1 MVLSNYFLIL
11 LIYYPSHCPVLILVF
26 TYQLNYITDSVH
38 ILLYILIATIKSHFV
53 NWTSNFSIHLPISV
67 LLGISKNQTMMPLKG
82 AIELVNWNFLF
93 SNKSVHEQVVI
104 FNQTSI
110 KIFPNYIPI
119 KIITVD
125 EKDAQWMNESTKK
138 KIMDKKYV

>member
-1 MVLSNYFLIL
+1 
-11 LIYYPSHCPVLILVF
+11 
-26 TYQLNYITDSVH
+26 
-38 ILLYILIATIKSHFV
+38 
-53 NWTSNFSIHLPISV
+53 
-67 LLGISKNQTMMPLKG
+67 MPLKG

-110 KIFPNYIPI
+110 KIFPSYIPN

-125 EKDAQWMNESTKK
+125 EKDAQGWMKVLRKK
-138 KIMDKKYV
+138 

>member
-1 MVLSNYFLIL
+1 
-11 LIYYPSHCPVLILVF
+11 
-26 TYQLNYITDSVH
+26 
-38 ILLYILIATIKSHFV
+38 
-53 NWTSNFSIHLPISV
+53 
-67 LLGISKNQTMMPLKG
+67 MMPLKG

-110 KIFPNYIPI
+110 KIFPNYIPN